1 VCAMSAERKGLFI
14 MPDAPR
20 PEANRTNWAM
30 LRSRRD
36 QDIERLAAEDADN
49 PATTEEDWADAV
61 IGLPVLKTPV
71 NAKFDADVV
80 DWVKSEGRGYQT
92 RMNAVLRRYME
103 AHRKT
108 G

>member
-1 VCAMSAERKGLFI
+1 MPAEGKGLFI
-14 MPDAPR
+14 MQDTPR
-20 PEANRTNWAM
+20 PEASRTNWAM
-30 LRSRRD
+30 LRSRSD

-49 PATTEEDWADAV
+49 PATSEEDWVNAV
-61 IGLPVLKTPV
+61 VGLPVLKTPV

-80 DWVKSEGRGYQT
+80 EWFKSQGRGYQT

>member
-1 VCAMSAERKGLFI
+1 
-14 MPDAPR
+14 MPDTPR
-20 PEANRTNWAM
+20 PEASRTNWAM

-80 DWVKSEGRGYQT
+80 DWFKSQGRGYQT

>member
-1 VCAMSAERKGLFI
+1 MAKQKAPKTSGTDWSRI
-14 MPDAPR
+14 DAFT
-20 PEANRTNWAM
+20 E
-30 LRSRRD
+30 D
-36 QDIERLAAEDADN
+36 DIERMARDDTEN
-49 PATTEEDWADAV
+49 PATTEDDWADAV
-61 IGLPVLKTPV
+61 IGLPLAKTPV

-80 DWVKSEGRGYQT
+80 NWFKAQGRGYQT

>member
-1 VCAMSAERKGLFI
+1 
-14 MPDAPR
+14 MPDTPR
-20 PEANRTNWAM
+20 PEASRTNWAM
-30 LRSRRD
+30 LRSRSD

-80 DWVKSEGRGYQT
+80 DWFKSQGRGYQT

-103 AHRKT
+103 AHRKPD
-108 G
+108 